1 MSVKKYINTPA
12 DLSRPAY
19 TTTKTGAAAH
29 GQKSTK
35 VQVRIPDDLLSQLD
49 RVISTSQIA
58 NRSEALRMAV
68 ELLISER
75 EKEVSFYSPIS
86 NLQLNLRIVYALR
99 NSGINLVYQLIQK
112 DLNELLKIP
121 NIGRNDIVN
130 IKRELALNGLSLGMV
145 LND

>member
-19 TTTKTGAAAH
+19 TPTKTGAAAH

-49 RVISTSQIA
+49 QVISTSQIA
-58 NRSEALRMAV
+58 NRSEALRLAV
-68 ELLISER
+68 ELLIKDQRLSA
-75 EKEVSFYSPIS
+75 V
-86 NLQLNLRIVYALR
+86 
-99 NSGINLVYQLIQK
+99 QK
-112 DLNELLKIP
+112 AVKNWQFE
-121 NIGRNDIVN
+121 
-130 IKRELALNGLSLGMV
+130 V

>member
-19 TTTKTGAAAH
+19 TPDLNTCSPEEFTAALCGQLHSMSKTKTGAAAH

-49 RVISTSQIA
+49 QVISTSEIA
-58 NRSEALRMAV
+58 NRSAALRLAV
-68 ELLISER
+68 ELLISE
-75 EKEVSFYSPIS
+75 
-86 NLQLNLRIVYALR
+86 
-99 NSGINLVYQLIQK
+99 
-112 DLNELLKIP
+112 
-121 NIGRNDIVN
+121 
-130 IKRELALNGLSLGMV
+130 V

>member
-1 MSVKKYINTPA
+1 MSKA
-12 DLSRPAY
+12 
-19 TTTKTGAAAH
+19 KTGAAAH

-68 ELLISER
+68 ELLISE
-75 EKEVSFYSPIS
+75 
-86 NLQLNLRIVYALR
+86 
-99 NSGINLVYQLIQK
+99 
-112 DLNELLKIP
+112 
-121 NIGRNDIVN
+121 
-130 IKRELALNGLSLGMV
+130 V

>member
-1 MSVKKYINTPA
+1 MTKKTLWPDEELPTIGFRG
-12 DLSRPAY
+12 SQKII
-19 TTTKTGAAAH
+19 TKTGAAAH

-68 ELLISER
+68 ELLISE
-75 EKEVSFYSPIS
+75 
-86 NLQLNLRIVYALR
+86 
-99 NSGINLVYQLIQK
+99 
-112 DLNELLKIP
+112 
-121 NIGRNDIVN
+121 
-130 IKRELALNGLSLGMV
+130 V